1 MTSEG
6 IRKMKI
12 VVTGANGQLGHE
24 IMRQSR
30 GSDHTFVFTD
40 VCPGQVDIYG
50 DVYDVVRMD
59 IADKSEVA
67 GVVTSDVDVVINC
80 AAYTDVNGAETFR
93 ELASRI
99 NAEGPA
105 VLAEAAAKADAL
117 LVQIS
122 TDYVF
127 DGYSSIPY
135 SEECEASPLNFYGK
149 TKLDGEN
156 AIISSGC
163 RYMIFRT
170 SWMYSNFGKNFFLTM
185 ESLTSSKPELK
196 VVCDQTG
203 TPTSAYDL
211 AFHLHYILDEDML
224 DKTGVYNFS
233 NEGTCSWYDF
243 AKEIND
249 LFGYTCNV
257 LPCRTEDFPSPAA
270 RPAYSVLDK
279 TKVKE
284 TFGIEIPHWRD
295 SLRFIVQEFLERYE

>member
-1 MTSEG
+1 
-6 IRKMKI
+6 MKV
-12 VVTGANGQLGHE
+12 VVTGASGQLGHE

-40 VCPGQVDIYG
+40 VCAGQVRVFG

-59 IADKSEVA
+59 ITDRDE
-67 GVVTSDVDVVINC
+67 TSSVITPDVDVVINC
-80 AAYTDVNGAETFR
+80 AAYTDVNAAETSR
-93 ELASRI
+93 EAAARI
-99 NAEGPA
+99 NADGPA

-117 LVQIS
+117 LMQIS
-122 TDYVF
+122 TDYIF
-127 DGYSSIPY
+127 DGAANVPY
-135 SEECEASPLNFYGK
+135 KEDCEPAPLNFYGK

-156 AIISSGC
+156 AIIASGC

-170 SWMYSNFGKNFFLTM
+170 SWMYSCFGKNFFLTM
-185 ESLTSSKPELK
+185 ESLTSSKPEVK
-196 VVCDQTG
+196 VICDQTG

-211 AFHLHYILDEDML
+211 AFLIHFILDEDML

-249 LFGYTCNV
+249 QFGYTCKV
-257 LPCRTEDFPSPAA
+257 TPCRTADFPSPAA

-279 TKVKE
+279 TKVKD
-284 TFGIEIPHWRD
+284 TFGLEVSHWRD
-295 SLRFIVQEFLERYE
+295 SLRFVVQEFLERYE